1 MMFDAERVQA
11 SHTDDAIL
19 MTQSLFR
26 CMQQIIKLSLKYKLS
41 SEFISRTQQNTV
53 SNINASKQS
62 GECQGQLIKNSDLGL

>member
-1 MMFDAERVQA
+1 MFDAERVQA

-62 GECQGQLIKNSDLGL
+62 GESQGQLIKNSDLGL

>member
-62 GECQGQLIKNSDLGL
+62 GESQGQLIKNSDLGL